1 MLTFHKVVI
10 QTIRV
15 VYRGLTFVLYFRVN
29 AAFGKNFKKIVRLDT
44 NPLGSKAS
52 FRNASSLIL
61 CTQGLHSQN
70 KNLEN

>member
-29 AAFGKNFKKIVRLDT
+29 AAFGKNFKKI
-44 NPLGSKAS
+44 K
-52 FRNASSLIL
+52 
-61 CTQGLHSQN
+61 
-70 KNLEN
+70 K